1 MNEAAFK
8 LLYVYCEKLYT
19 NKKLFLEELSQW
31 SRLVTL
37 GQ

>member
-19 NKKLFLEELSQW
+19 NKSYFWKSYPND
-31 SRLVTL
+31 L
-37 GQ
+37 G